1 MVEQLVRRDLL
12 GYTSHLGGATQLGTP
27 ASSDGPAA
35 CRVLVP
41 PTRTN
46 PKPLPLTLTLPL
58 PLTLTR
64 STAGFIAIYQPFFS
78 EVLLPDE
85 EGKYYAVT
93 DYRHA
98 EATSSPN
105 PTP

>member
-1 MVEQLVRRDLL
+1 M
-12 GYTSHLGGATQLGTP
+12 
-27 ASSDGPAA
+27 
-35 CRVLVP
+35 P
-41 PTRTN
+41 PTNTQVDRSPT
-46 PKPLPLTLTLPL
+46 PIL